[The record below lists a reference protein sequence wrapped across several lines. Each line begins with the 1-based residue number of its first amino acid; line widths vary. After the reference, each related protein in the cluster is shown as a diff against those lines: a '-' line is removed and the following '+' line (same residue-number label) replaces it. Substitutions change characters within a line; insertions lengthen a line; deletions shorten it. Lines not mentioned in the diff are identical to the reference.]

1 MKELK
6 LENFRCYTEQTIP
19 LRPGVNLLIGDN
31 ASGKTSVLKA
41 CKYVISSFFV
51 GFSDENTKFISPG
64 VDDFNMIEKDGVILP
79 EKPIVLEFVSD
90 ESHASYQL
98 RKKSKKNR
106 SSIAGMLSYRDYAKS
121 LHNNFINDQQGQIQA
136 LPLWAG
142 FTTGDIHA
150 SRKIKSK
157 KFQSYAQKSSF
168 GYYECLAGEGFLP
181 YWLKR
186 LLILQEGQKN
196 QQEID
201 IVRQAIKAALGA
213 DGCNIIQNM
222 QIRPNQKKVYYI
234 FMDGREVEA
243 EQLSDGY
250 RRLVNI
256 VTDLAF
262 RCALL
267 NRGIY
272 GLESAERTKGTV
284 LIDEIDLHLHPKLQV
299 SVLKGL
305 RNAFPQ
311 LQFIVTTHAPMVMTG
326 VESNEENVIYK
337 LNYSIQKGYTVTEI
351 QTYGLDVSTIT
362 EIILDQIPRDLEA
375 ENKLNTLFDLID
387 NDDTTNAKLLLGELK
402 NRFGDNLPEL
412 VRAEAMLNFTIE
424 DDEKD

>member
-1 MKELK
+1 MKELR
-6 LENFRCYTEQTIP
+6 LENFRCYTDQTICF
-19 LRPGVNLLIGDN
+19 RSGINLLIGDN

-41 CKYVISSFFV
+41 CKYVLSSFFV
-51 GFSDENTKFISPG
+51 GFSDENTKFISPRI
-64 VDDFNMIEKDGVILP
+64 DDFNIIEKDGIILP
-79 EKPIVLEFVSD
+79 EKPMLLGFVSD
-90 ESHASYQL
+90 ESTISYQL

-106 SSIAGMLSYRDYAKS
+106 SSIAGMLLYRDYAKS
-121 LHNNFINDQQGQIQA
+121 LHNDFINNEQGQIQA

-142 FTTGDIHA
+142 FTTEDIHA
-150 SRKIKSK
+150 LRKINSK

-168 GYYECLAGEGFLP
+168 GYYECLSGEGFLP

-201 IVRQAIKAALGA
+201 IVRQSIIAALGTN
-213 DGCNIIQNM
+213 GCNIIQDM

-272 GLESAERTKGTV
+272 GLESAARTKGTV

-305 RNAFPQ
+305 RKAFPQ
-311 LQFIVTTHAPMVMTG
+311 LQFIVTTHAPMVMSG
-326 VESNEENVIYK
+326 VESNEDNVIYK
-337 LNYSIQKGYTVTEI
+337 LNYSIQEGYTVKET

-362 EIILDQIPRDLEA
+362 EIILDQTPRDLET
-375 ENKLNTLFDLID
+375 ENKLTALFDLID
-387 NDDTTNAKLLLGELK
+387 NNDTANAKLLLEELR
-402 NRFGDNLPEL
+402 NYFGDKLPEL
-412 VRAEAMLNFTIE
+412 AQAEAMLNFTIE
-424 DDEKD
+424 DDEED